1 MFKNRKTG
9 EFMYPII
16 DYFNYSVG
24 RSGRVYLSH
33 RQTGNTE
40 QMQDYT
46 EMPYY
51 NYGGKKYVKLINSH
65 TGKEDTLLVAR
76 LVLNSLY
83 GEINFKIKYNSDDM
97 MKANRDNLY
106 YRVVAEKPL
115 DTIIDEGEERHGK
128 FLMLSDE
135 DGNKEVFI
143 VVPDHIIYNDGKFW
157 ISKNGVIYDRSRKIF
172 ITRSNDNRGYYKVGL
187 TQADRMID
195 DLFVPGVAV
204 TLKVHSINYYSW
216 HPTEDYRGWTVDHVD
231 GNRCNN
237 RLSNL
242 ERVTHQENIRRQ
254 HNKHYG
260 DKNIKAARW
269 TEDEA
274 DYVCSLLQGGKSYAE
289 IAADL
294 GYPHEDKTD
303 KDYIA
308 VRNLC
313 KALMDKRVFTDISKN
328 YNLPTSSTV
337 DRYGDK
343 YIPPKMF
350 NEDDVRKVC
359 ELLVEGY
366 NPRMVYKMINEKI
379 TLGTIYGIACGKQ
392 YKEVAATVSG
402 MDQVTGTSRS
412 YKKYAPKSK
421 YSEESIRKACEYL
434 IAGYPPSEV
443 VVLMDGKLPLT
454 VVSDIKLGRVYFHI
468 TSTIPGM
475 KEVID
480 NKLITIFTDEMAE
493 DYGRRIKEYDNYR
506 DIILSFGEPLTP
518 SDNKYRNMLQF
529 IKKVRFDPKY
539 KWVRNKYDIEGKV
552 FETDGKN
559 DSLDDDIV
567 RKIALRLIEGA
578 SNNEIIDEFDVS
590 RQMVQGIKRGNR
602 YRSVT
607 ENIPGMKK
615 LFEERSTEA
624 LTPERAELYCKLIAE
639 GKSTKEIAT
648 AVGIPADWRDGK
660 YDVLRKQISR
670 IKKGKQFKDIA
681 EKYNIIETSAA
692 YISFI
697 NYSSLNRLIPFKSI
711 TVE

>member
-1 MFKNRKTG
+1 
-9 EFMYPII
+9 
-16 DYFNYSVG
+16 
-24 RSGRVYLSH
+24 
-33 RQTGNTE
+33 
-40 QMQDYT
+40 
-46 EMPYY
+46 
-51 NYGGKKYVKLINSH
+51 
-65 TGKEDTLLVAR
+65 
-76 LVLNSLY
+76 
-83 GEINFKIKYNSDDM
+83 
-97 MKANRDNLY
+97 
-106 YRVVAEKPL
+106 
-115 DTIIDEGEERHGK
+115 
-128 FLMLSDE
+128 
-135 DGNKEVFI
+135 
-143 VVPDHIIYNDGKFW
+143 
-157 ISKNGVIYDRSRKIF
+157 
-172 ITRSNDNRGYYKVGL
+172 
-187 TQADRMID
+187 MID

>member
-1 MFKNRKTG
+1 MFKNRQTG

-33 RQTGNTE
+33 RQTGNAD

-46 EMPYY
+46 EVPYY
-51 NYGGKKYVKLINSH
+51 NYDGKKYVKLVNSH
-65 TGKEDTLLVAR
+65 TGKEETLLVAR
-76 LVLNSLY
+76 LVLDSVY

-97 MKANRDNLY
+97 TKVNRENLY
-106 YRVVAEKPL
+106 YRVTGEKEL
-115 DTIIDEGEERHGK
+115 DTIIDNSEERHGK
-128 FLMLSDE
+128 FLILSDE

-143 VVPDHIIYNDGKFW
+143 AVPDHVIYNNGKFW

-172 ITRSNDNRGYYKVGL
+172 ITRSNDNHGYYKVAL
-187 TQADRMID
+187 IQANRIID
-195 DLFVPGVAV
+195 NRFISGVSI
-204 TLKVHSINYYSW
+204 TLKVHSVNYYSW
-216 HPTEDYRGWTVDHVD
+216 HPTEDSQGWTIDHLD

-237 RLSNL
+237 RLCNL
-242 ERVTHQENIRRQ
+242 ERVTYQENIRRQ
-254 HNKHYG
+254 HNKHYA
-260 DKNIKAARW
+260 DENIKSSRW

-294 GYPHEDKTD
+294 GYPYDDKTN

-308 VRNLC
+308 VRNFC
-313 KALMDKRVFTDISKN
+313 KSLMDKRVFTDISEN
-328 YNLPTSSTV
+328 YTLPTSSLV

-343 YIPPKMF
+343 YIPPKIF

-359 ELLVEGY
+359 ELLVGGY
-366 NPRMVYKMINEKI
+366 NPKTVYNMINEKVSM
-379 TLGTIYGIACGKQ
+379 GTIYGIACGKQ
-392 YKEVAATVSG
+392 YKEIAATVPG
-402 MDQVTGTSRS
+402 MDQVTGSSRS

-421 YSEESIRKACEYL
+421 YSEESIRKACSYL
-434 IAGYPPSEV
+434 IKGYTPSEV
-443 VVLMDGKLPLT
+443 VEFMNNELPLT
-454 VVSDIKLGRVYFHI
+454 VVADIKRGKAYPHI
-468 TSTIPGM
+468 TCTIPEM
-475 KEVID
+475 QEVIN
-480 NKLITIFTDEMAE
+480 NKFLTVFTDKMAE
-493 DYGRRIKEYDNYR
+493 EYGRKIKEYDNYQ
-506 DIILSFGEPLTP
+506 DIIRSFGELSSP
-518 SDNKYRNMLQF
+518 SDKKYKNMLHF
-529 IKKVRFDPKY
+529 IKKVRFEPKY
-539 KWVRNKYDIEGKV
+539 QWVRDKYGIEGKV
-552 FETDGKN
+552 FTN
-559 DSLDDDIV
+559 DSSENLDDDTV
-567 RKIALRLIEGA
+567 KKIARRLIEGA
-578 SNNEIIDEFDVS
+578 STEDIMNEFGIYKNLVY
-590 RQMVQGIKRGNR
+590 GIKRGKT

-607 ENIPGMKK
+607 QNIPGMEK
-615 LFEERSTEA
+615 LFNERSVEV
-624 LTPERAELYCKLIAE
+624 LTPERAEEYCKLIAE